1 MAIASKP
8 NRTHKRKNISS
19 SGQNVRMLGNS
30 RHTPL
35 WLKLLCHL
43 QQRFSAIAWLL
54 VAIVLI
60 IYGWSVYSQKKWSQD
75 YGRLKSLQVYE
86 QQLTRANEVLKNQLA
101 NQAQQPDMELV
112 PPDPAAAIVLPLTDK
127 VPQRPPNSW
136 QPTAP
141 NTHSRKLTN
150 IPLGY

>member
-8 NRTHKRKNISS
+8 NRTYKRKNTPQSE
-19 SGQNVRMLGNS
+19 QNVRTLRNS

-60 IYGWSVYSQKKWSQD
+60 VYGWSVYSEKKWSQD
-75 YGRLKSLQVYE
+75 YGRLKSLQIYE

-101 NQAQQPDMELV
+101 NQAQQLDMGLV
-112 PPDPAAAIVLPLTDK
+112 PPDSAAAIVLQPTDR
-127 VPQRPPNSW
+127 VPKHTPNSL
-136 QPTAP
+136 QPTKP
-141 NTHSRKLTN
+141 YTHSKKLTN